1 MAAAGQQLVHVQ
13 LVQQVLYSNT
23 CNVHALHVSIVHVH
37 VLYNCMIF
45 VAIDL
50 HVPVSGTRTATGTR
64 SLVVLWG
71 TTNIFYPT
79 IRTLLPVICV
89 YLAFLG
95 WLEKV
100 GNEGFTIERLMYR

>member
-1 MAAAGQQLVHVQ
+1 
-13 LVQQVLYSNT
+13 
-23 CNVHALHVSIVHVH
+23 
-37 VLYNCMIF
+37 MIF

-100 GNEGFTIERLMYR
+100 GNEGFTIERLMYRSFYWYLKICQSDLISQRLTVRFA